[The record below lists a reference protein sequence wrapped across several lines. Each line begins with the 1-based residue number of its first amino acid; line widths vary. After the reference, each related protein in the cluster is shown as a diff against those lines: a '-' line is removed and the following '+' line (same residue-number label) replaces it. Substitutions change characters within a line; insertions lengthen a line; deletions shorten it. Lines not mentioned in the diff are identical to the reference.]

1 MTEIFVIMG
10 KSGAGKD
17 TLVNRLMD
25 EFGDKF
31 SLTKLV
37 PYTTRKMRENEADGR
52 EYHFVSN
59 EEMNELK
66 EKGLVI
72 ESRSYIKGNEGEVT
86 YATVLPKRKKGKYVT
101 INTPEGVLKIIDGLK
116 QNRTIKIIPIYLSIA
131 DRLLVQSVLDRE
143 HKQENPCVFEAYRR
157 FMSDVKVDYNEKIIN
172 QIPNLITLRAEN
184 ERERSQ
190 VLYKRLCRLICTNNK
205 ED

>member
-25 EFGDKF
+25 EFGDEF

-66 EKGLVI
+66 EKGLII
-72 ESRSYIKGNEGEVT
+72 ESRTYIKGNEGEVT
-86 YATVLPKRKKGKYVT
+86 YATVLPKRKKGKYIT
-101 INTPEGVLKIIDGLK
+101 INTPEGVLKIIDSLK
-116 QNRTIKIIPIYLSIA
+116 RSRTIKIIPIYLNIG
-131 DRLLVQSVLDRE
+131 DRLLMQSVLDRE
-143 HKQENPCVFEAYRR
+143 HKQKNPCVFEVCRR
-157 FMSDVKVDYNEKIIN
+157 FVSDTKVDYNEKIIN

-184 ERERSQ
+184 ERERSR
-190 VLYKRLCRLICTNNK
+190 VLYKRLCHLICTNNK